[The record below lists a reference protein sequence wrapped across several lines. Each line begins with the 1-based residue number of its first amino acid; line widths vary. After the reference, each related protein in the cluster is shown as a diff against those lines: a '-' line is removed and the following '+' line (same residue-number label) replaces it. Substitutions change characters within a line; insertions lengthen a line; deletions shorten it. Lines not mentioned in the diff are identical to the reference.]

1 MKNNNIINAFRRMYE
16 ALIPE
21 LHKALTEAIV
31 ESINKVSGGK
41 GTLDI
46 QEFQLEDGY
55 DDHPAT
61 VLVEV
66 NRHSG
71 DQANEIVDCLVVN
84 KEGDSFWIGTENG
97 GTDSMYI
104 STGEMLDIYDE
115 LCYIKD
121 HIDDPDWEFTVEDGK
136 ITLKD

>member
-21 LHKALTEAIV
+21 LRKALTEAIV

-41 GTLDI
+41 GTLDL
-46 QEFQLEDGY
+46 QEFHMEDGY
-55 DDHPAT
+55 DDPAT

-66 NRHSG
+66 NRHTG
-71 DQANEIVDCLVVN
+71 DQANETVDCIVVN
-84 KEGDSFWIGTENG
+84 NKSGFWIGTENG
-97 GTDSMYI
+97 GINSTYI
-104 STGEMLDIYDE
+104 STEEMLAIYDE
-115 LCYIKD
+115 LSFIED
-121 HIDDPDWEFTVEDGK
+121 HIDDPECEFTVEDGK